1 MEGAAPQD
9 GPAPVTQWELC
20 TLYRQW
26 AVGLPVVLLPRLLLL
41 LLIHIL
47 QSFLIW
53 IPHSSSFIY
62 YLSTSLSDNV
72 LISLS
77 HTIIFTATK
86 IKSFL
91 MCYFDYCKRPETKQN
106 GCSKCGVVK
115 INSSDSCLGITG
127 TLSCYC
133 CEWRLVEKT
142 LVLGWVWR
150 CTPFQGCQSHE
161 QGVGSSRVE
170 RRLAH
175 SHWVDVTSP
184 GCQIVKKES
193 CSLGVSIQQTWC
205 PALDTVVGLSDKSSK
220 MIVKKRNYKY
230 RI

>member
-1 MEGAAPQD
+1 M
-9 GPAPVTQWELC
+9 
-20 TLYRQW
+20 
-26 AVGLPVVLLPRLLLL
+26 
-41 LLIHIL
+41 L
-47 QSFLIW
+47 QSFLNW
-53 IPHSSSFIY
+53 IPHSSFIY

-72 LISLS
+72 LIFLS

-86 IKSFL
+86 IKTFL

-115 INSSDSCLGITG
+115 INSSDSCFGITG

-175 SHWVDVTSP
+175 SQLGGRAISRMSN
-184 GCQIVKKES
+184 CEKES
-193 CSLGVSIQQTWC
+193 CTVGVSIQQTWC
-205 PALDTVVGLSDKSSK
+205 PELDTVVGLSDKSSK
-220 MIVKKRNYKY
+220 MIVKRRNYKY
-230 RI
+230 RIANYC